1 MKKGGPEISKFT
13 VHMAAVLAML
23 FWGFSFILSKF
34 VFRFYTPLTT
44 IFFRLLISVLFLFFY
59 LYVTGQFEKLKKKD
73 LWLFLGGAVFNP
85 FLYFIGENYGL
96 QRVSAS
102 VTSIIIATIPVFTPF
117 FAWYVFKEHIRKIN
131 IIGLIVSF
139 LGLILIIVNRQFQI
153 VGSPSGILLL
163 FMAVFAAII
172 YTLFLKKLSFS
183 YKPVTIIAWQN
194 LIGLFLFAPFFI
206 VNDFKEVLHI
216 NPGVKGLAAL
226 FSLGIL
232 CSSVAFVLYAYSI
245 KHIGVIK
252 SNLYTNLV
260 PVIASLAAFF
270 ILKESFTLQ
279 KIIGMIIVIFG
290 VVLSELNTSGNIF
303 KFNRKKE
310 WKRKK

>member
-1 MKKGGPEISKFT
+1 M
-13 VHMAAVLAML
+13 
-23 FWGFSFILSKF
+23 
-34 VFRFYTPLTT
+34 
-44 IFFRLLISVLFLFFY
+44 
-59 LYVTGQFEKLKKKD
+59 
-73 LWLFLGGAVFNP
+73 GGAVFNP

-117 FAWYVFKEHIRKIN
+117 FAWYVFREHIRRIN

-153 VGSPSGILLL
+153 EGSPSGILLL

-172 YTLFLKKLSFS
+172 YTLFLKKLSGS

-194 LIGLFLFAPFFI
+194 LIGLFLFAPFFV
-206 VNDFKEVLHI
+206 VNDLRDVLQI
-216 NPGVKGLAAL
+216 NPGVTVLVAL

-232 CSSVAFVLYAYSI
+232 CSSAAFVLYTVSI
-245 KHIGVIK
+245 KHLGVIK

-270 ILKESFTLQ
+270 VLKESFTVQ
-279 KIIGMIIVIFG
+279 KIIGMFIVIFG
-290 VVLSELNTSGNIF
+290 VILSELNTSGNIL
-303 KFNRKKE
+303 KSKTK
-310 WKRKK
+310 